1 MPTPAPALN
10 PARPRGSWTAMLTWR
25 AAVILLVVALAIAVV
40 APSVRAYV
48 DQQSTL
54 AELREDA
61 TVAQAEVD
69 DLNAELARWDDRAFI
84 VAQARERLA
93 YVFPGE
99 TPFRVVDA
107 ETVDGP
113 AAGSPAAERQPEVAA
128 GAPWYDRL
136 WDSVLVAG
144 GDAPVKDVE
153 QTERPDGA
161 TGSGEGEE
169 EVGES
174 EPLTDV
180 DFGG

>member
-1 MPTPAPALN
+1 
-10 PARPRGSWTAMLTWR
+10 MLTWR
-25 AAVILLVVALAIAVV
+25 AAVTLLVIALAIAVV

-48 DQQSTL
+48 DQQATL

-61 TVAQAEVD
+61 AAAQAEVD
-69 DLNAELARWDDRAFI
+69 HLNAELARWDDRAFI

-113 AAGSPAAERQPEVAA
+113 ATGSPAADRQPAVAA

-144 GDAPVKDVE
+144 GE
-153 QTERPDGA
+153 QRAGEAAESGEKGRADGA
-161 TGSGEGEE
+161 AGTGDAEE
-169 EVGES
+169 EIGEN

-180 DFGG
+180 DFGE